1 MGGSNITKRA
11 RKKGFVSLLIST
23 ERDLSGVQS
32 LLLLSPLLVLFFVV
46 FVLPVLGV
54 ARTSIYDPNFTLEH
68 YETVFGTAIYIK
80 ILFRTVWISASV
92 ALICLL
98 LGYPVAALMVRTKG
112 WQAALIAG
120 CVLIPLWLS
129 VLVRSYAWVVLLS
142 TNGVLVSF
150 LRDVGIIS
158 QDTRM
163 IFTDGAVILAMVHVL
178 LPFMILPLYANLN
191 AIPRDLASAARG
203 LGASP
208 AQAFIR
214 VTLPLSTSGIFSG
227 CVLVFVLALGFF
239 VTPQL
244 VGGSNSIMASMIIS
258 REATV
263 GNNWGLASALAMVLF
278 SIAIL
283 IVAVF
288 GRFTNDRNGSE
299 EPGRKP
305 Q

>member
-1 MGGSNITKRA
+1 MEKRLG
-11 RKKGFVSLLIST
+11 RKSRFGRFTSVIFST
-23 ERDLSGVQS
+23 ERDLTASQS
-32 LLLLSPLLVLFFVV
+32 FMLLTPLLVLFALV

-54 ARTSIYDPNFTLEH
+54 AQTSLFDPDLTLEH
-68 YETVFGTAIYIK
+68 YKTVFGTSIYTK
-80 ILFRTVWISASV
+80 ILLRTVWISGAV
-92 ALICLL
+92 AIVCLL
-98 LGYPVAALMVRTKG
+98 LGYPVAALMVRAKG
-112 WQAALIAG
+112 WQAALIAA

-150 LRDVGIIS
+150 LRNVGVIS
-158 QDTRM
+158 PDTRL
-163 IFTDGAVILAMVHVL
+163 IFTDGAVVLAMVHVL

-191 AIPRDLASAARG
+191 AIPKDLVSAARG

-208 AQAFIR
+208 VRAFLRI
-214 VTLPLSTSGIFSG
+214 TLPLSSPGIFSG

-278 SIAIL
+278 LIAIF

-288 GRFTNDRNGSE
+288 GRFTNDKSE
-299 EPGRKP
+299 RTMS
-305 Q
+305 